1 MFETDKWAFTGLD
14 GQISLDKWQKIIDLI
29 AELFSAPS
37 GYIVQ
42 ATSIGYRVVIRKN
55 EGGSTFETNPTIPP
69 ESDMFCRHV
78 VESDN
83 LLYVNDAAS
92 TEMWSAMPEVVENG
106 VNSYLGLPIHWP
118 QGDVF
123 GTLCLKDNKE
133 TNYTNEYFELI
144 NQLRDLIEDD
154 LALVYNFEKMR
165 EIAML
170 DPLTNIYNRR
180 ALSLLAQQKLNLSH
194 RLGFDV
200 CCLFIDINDFKK
212 LNDNFG
218 HEAGDKALITLA
230 TTLKK
235 HLRDADIVGRLGGDE
250 FVAVMQ
256 INDKSKLD
264 HIINTISI
272 EFANALALE
281 GICELSLSVG
291 YSFSEQKKQP
301 FETLL
306 NDADQSMYKNK
317 QKYKLNKK
325 IGY

>member
-200 CCLFIDINDFKK
+200 CCLFIDINDIDVSHYVKNGQALLAQK
-212 LNDNFG
+212 LDLP
-218 HEAGDKALITLA
+218 AGYSVTWAGQYEYIERAKDKLKYVVPLTLA
-230 TTLKK
+230 IIILLLYLNFK
-235 HLRDADIVGRLGGDE
+235 RL
-250 FVAVMQ
+250 A
-256 INDKSKLD
+256 
-264 HIINTISI
+264 
-272 EFANALALE
+272 
-281 GICELSLSVG
+281 
-291 YSFSEQKKQP
+291 
-301 FETLL
+301 
-306 NDADQSMYKNK
+306 
-317 QKYKLNKK
+317 
-325 IGY
+325 

>member
-1 MFETDKWAFTGLD
+1 M
-14 GQISLDKWQKIIDLI
+14 
-29 AELFSAPS
+29 
-37 GYIVQ
+37 
-42 ATSIGYRVVIRKN
+42 
-55 EGGSTFETNPTIPP
+55 
-69 ESDMFCRHV
+69 
-78 VESDN
+78 
-83 LLYVNDAAS
+83 
-92 TEMWSAMPEVVENG
+92 
-106 VNSYLGLPIHWP
+106 
-118 QGDVF
+118 
-123 GTLCLKDNKE
+123 
-133 TNYTNEYFELI
+133 
-144 NQLRDLIEDD
+144 
-154 LALVYNFEKMR
+154 
-165 EIAML
+165 
-170 DPLTNIYNRR
+170 
-180 ALSLLAQQKLNLSH
+180 
-194 RLGFDV
+194 

-212 LNDNFG
+212 LNDNSG

-272 EFANALALE
+272 EFANALVLD

>member
-1 MFETDKWAFTGLD
+1 M
-14 GQISLDKWQKIIDLI
+14 
-29 AELFSAPS
+29 
-37 GYIVQ
+37 
-42 ATSIGYRVVIRKN
+42 
-55 EGGSTFETNPTIPP
+55 
-69 ESDMFCRHV
+69 

-170 DPLTNIYNRR
+170 DALTNIYNRR

-194 RLGFDV
+194 RLGFDA

-212 LNDNFG
+212 LNDSFG
-218 HEAGDKALITLA
+218 HDAGDAAL
-230 TTLKK
+230 
-235 HLRDADIVGRLGGDE
+235 RE
-250 FVAVMQ
+250 F
-256 INDKSKLD
+256 
-264 HIINTISI
+264 
-272 EFANALALE
+272 
-281 GICELSLSVG
+281 GI
-291 YSFSEQKKQP
+291 
-301 FETLL
+301 LL
-306 NDADQSMYKNK
+306 NDIVTADNIACR
-317 QKYKLNKK
+317 
-325 IGY
+325 IGGEEFVLMLTDTDEQQAIEFSHHLLANIRQ